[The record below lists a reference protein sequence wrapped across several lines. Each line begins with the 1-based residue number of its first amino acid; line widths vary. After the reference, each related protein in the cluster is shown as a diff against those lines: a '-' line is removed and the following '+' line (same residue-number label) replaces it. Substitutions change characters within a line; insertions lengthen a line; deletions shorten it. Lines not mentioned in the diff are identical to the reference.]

1 MSERFGGFT
10 AKTYNLLALSLMLKN
25 DIDRAIKIFETAV
38 GTLKLDGEGSK
49 KLSHDDKDISALLFN
64 YIKCLCLKRGQ
75 GQQQFEFV
83 KTDMETKKLFAYL
96 VQMQSP
102 LGRAFF
108 EERQQAEALFD
119 AAI

>member
-1 MSERFGGFT
+1 LYQLSKSGTSTSIDELIGHLNQMSERFGGYT

-64 YIKCLCLKRGQ
+64 YIKCLCLKRG
-75 GQQQFEFV
+75 
-83 KTDMETKKLFAYL
+83 
-96 VQMQSP
+96 
-102 LGRAFF
+102 
-108 EERQQAEALFD
+108 
-119 AAI
+119 